1 MEAVRR
7 ETAKTGAM
15 GISID
20 QQGKHKERFSV
31 QEKNLSFIWLWLT
44 SVNTTP
50 ILKYLASSQKQPTAL
65 TSPQP
70 QTEFAV

>member
-1 MEAVRR
+1 MFRSTNCIRLKVTVMEAVRR

-31 QEKNLSFIWLWLT
+31 QEKG
-44 SVNTTP
+44 
-50 ILKYLASSQKQPTAL
+50 
-65 TSPQP
+65 
-70 QTEFAV
+70 